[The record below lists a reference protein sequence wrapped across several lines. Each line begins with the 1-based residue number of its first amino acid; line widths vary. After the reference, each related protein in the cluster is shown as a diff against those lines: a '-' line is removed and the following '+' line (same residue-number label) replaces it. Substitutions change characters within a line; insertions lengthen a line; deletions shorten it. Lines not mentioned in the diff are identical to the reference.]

1 MTQINAI
8 TGPKFTRIL
17 SVGSATPSRV
27 IDNEYLLAHID
38 SSDEWI
44 TQRTGIKERRWIG
57 EDENIETLSLTAGEQ
72 AIERAGIDRTEIGAV
87 NALVASQ
94 LAAQNT
100 AINAQ
105 LTAQNDAVAQQLA
118 ALSALVYAGL

>member
-72 AIERAGIDRTEIGAV
+72 ADNQHQGEHGLQIVAAGQTGGGSIAGQNGEGKEEREG
-87 NALVASQ
+87 
-94 LAAQNT
+94 
-100 AINAQ
+100 
-105 LTAQNDAVAQQLA
+105 AQQLA
-118 ALSALVYAGL
+118 G